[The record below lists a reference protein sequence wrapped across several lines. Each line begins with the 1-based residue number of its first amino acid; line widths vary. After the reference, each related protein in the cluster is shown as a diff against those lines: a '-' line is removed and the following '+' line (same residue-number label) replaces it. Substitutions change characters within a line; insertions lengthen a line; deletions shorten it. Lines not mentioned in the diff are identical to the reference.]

1 MTRTLLALGSAIL
14 LAAPAL
20 AVIAPPVPRLTD
32 WKVPAAPAVDE
43 PKPGEAEAPAKIL
56 ERVTQ
61 NAKAAGDRLKDQ
73 DTGDETRKKQD
84 QVLKDI
90 DELLKQNEPP
100 PPSSGGGMSEMPP
113 PSSDG
118 MPPPN
123 GGMPPPTSG
132 NSGMKPM
139 GMGSGQPMPMGG
151 SGQRPKRGGG
161 SKEPIPMPM
170 PMGGGMKEPMMQPG
184 GKEPMPM
191 GTGGKEPMPMNGD
204 KPGTGS
210 DGESSERRSVH
221 EAGLG
226 SPAGEAEAA
235 GVAVLPRAVHAEVPG
250 DAEAVLLELGGA
262 GSGREV
268 GRASRPV
275 RVSNFGQVW
284 RPVLHRSHH

>member
-1 MTRTLLALGSAIL
+1 MTRTLFALGSAIL

-210 DGESSERRSVH
+210 DGGKPKGTPPS
-221 EAGLG
+221 
-226 SPAGEAEAA
+226 
-235 GVAVLPRAVHAEVPG
+235 LPNEDP
-250 DAEAVLLELGGA
+250 
-262 GSGREV
+262 
-268 GRASRPV
+268 
-275 RVSNFGQVW
+275 FTKQVW
-284 RPVLHRSHH
+284 GHLPEKLRQQASQYYREQYMPKYQEMLKQYYSNLAERDRGGK